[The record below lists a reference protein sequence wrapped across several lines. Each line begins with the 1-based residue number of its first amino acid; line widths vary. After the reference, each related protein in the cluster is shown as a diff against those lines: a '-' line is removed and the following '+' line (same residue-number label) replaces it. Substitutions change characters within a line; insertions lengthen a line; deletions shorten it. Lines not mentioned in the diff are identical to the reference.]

1 MNEDKTPLQIL
12 EELKQIELNKQ
23 QSEQSIKDKLSL
35 IDSKLNQLEGN
46 RDELQ
51 KNDWE

>member
-12 EELKQIELNKQ
+12 EELKQIKLNKQ

-35 IDSKLNQLEGN
+35 IDAKLIQLE
-46 RDELQ
+46 RDKDELQ